1 VETLRTLL
9 PLAARAGA
17 KVVRA
22 MLSTIL
28 EGARFSLSG
37 GWFDYMREMRRRVR
51 EVVPLLEEY
60 DLHLAIENHQDAT
73 SDDLIELCE
82 AGGPRIGVTLDVSN
96 PLAVAEEPLQFARKL
111 GPLIRNVHL
120 KDYQVF
126 PTGSG
131 YRLVRCTLGEGV
143 IAFGELLPIL
153 REVAPAATLH
163 IELAALY
170 ARHIRL
176 LQDEWWQGYPPR
188 DVREVIPALRL
199 VARHARPAGEEWRTP
214 WETGAP
220 AAEVARYERDQFDRS
235 VRFLRSLG
243 A

>member
-1 VETLRTLL
+1 
-9 PLAARAGA
+9 
-17 KVVRA
+17 
-22 MLSTIL
+22 
-28 EGARFSLSG
+28 
-37 GWFDYMREMRRRVR
+37 
-51 EVVPLLEEY
+51 
-60 DLHLAIENHQDAT
+60 
-73 SDDLIELCE
+73 
-82 AGGPRIGVTLDVSN
+82 
-96 PLAVAEEPLQFARKL
+96 
-111 GPLIRNVHL
+111 
-120 KDYQVF
+120 
-126 PTGSG
+126 
-131 YRLVRCTLGEGV
+131 
-143 IAFGELLPIL
+143 
-153 REVAPAATLH
+153 VAPTATLH